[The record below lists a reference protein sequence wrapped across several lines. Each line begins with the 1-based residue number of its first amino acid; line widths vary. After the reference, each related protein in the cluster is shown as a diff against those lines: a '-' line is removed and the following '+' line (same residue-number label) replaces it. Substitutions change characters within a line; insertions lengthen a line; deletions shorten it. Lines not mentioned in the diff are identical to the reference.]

1 MFVWVELPE
10 DVNAEELL
18 AKAIREK
25 IAFVPGAPF
34 FADQRRHNFHAPQLL
49 EPIDAGRSRKAL
61 AGSPPCS
68 NISKAAELQKCVVM
82 GRPASRPCNIPPPT
96 L

>member
-1 MFVWVELPE
+1 MLDSLSNSFPSSVRWTHPEGGMFVWVELPE

-34 FADQRRHNFHAPQLL
+34 FADQQRHNFMRLNFSNQSTRKI
-49 EPIDAGRSRKAL
+49 EEGIGRL
-61 AGSPPCS
+61 ATVLKGF
-68 NISKAAELQKCVVM
+68 
-82 GRPASRPCNIPPPT
+82 
-96 L
+96 